1 MYDIDSLKIIILTIR
16 QIIGRKS
23 SLVLMKH

>member
-1 MYDIDSLKIIILTIR
+1 MYDIDSLKIIILAIR